1 MNLPMPFQPAGGGK
15 VLPTSL
21 VGTPE
26 EWLIC
31 VLALMGSQLLVL
43 LKGLLA
49 TFKTA
54 LLKKTNAWFST
65 GEDQQLLKSFRGLER
80 WLSG

>member
-1 MNLPMPFQPAGGGK
+1 MNLPVPFQPAGGGK

-26 EWLIC
+26 EWLAG
-31 VLALMGSQLLVL
+31 VLALVGPQLLVL

-54 LLKKTNAWFST
+54 HILFLWIFMFAFSVFL
-65 GEDQQLLKSFRGLER
+65 QV
-80 WLSG
+80 